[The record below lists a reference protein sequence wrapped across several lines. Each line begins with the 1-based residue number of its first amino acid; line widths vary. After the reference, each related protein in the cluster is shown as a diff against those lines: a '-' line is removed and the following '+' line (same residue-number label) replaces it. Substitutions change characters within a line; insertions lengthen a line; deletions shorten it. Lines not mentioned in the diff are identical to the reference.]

1 VRRLA
6 PALVV
11 LLAAAGCGSKYR
23 VDEPDAVRL
32 AQAAL
37 THAPS
42 RPPVTFPAQGSRA
55 CRVARARAR
64 CSTRTRRAQDG
75 AVVVTFVVAWP
86 RGSHSWIY
94 TVPPGDAGGPRGP
107 AESGRA
113 LPR

>member
-6 PALVV
+6 PALLAV
-11 LLAAAGCGSKYR
+11 LIATGCGPKQA
-23 VDEPDAVRL
+23 VHEQDAVRE
-32 AQAAL
+32 ARAAL
-37 THAPS
+37 VHAPS

-55 CRVARARAR
+55 CRVARVAAR

-75 AVVVTFVVAWP
+75 AVVVTFAVAW
-86 RGSHSWIY
+86 RGRRHSWTY

-107 AESGRA
+107 AEGGSP